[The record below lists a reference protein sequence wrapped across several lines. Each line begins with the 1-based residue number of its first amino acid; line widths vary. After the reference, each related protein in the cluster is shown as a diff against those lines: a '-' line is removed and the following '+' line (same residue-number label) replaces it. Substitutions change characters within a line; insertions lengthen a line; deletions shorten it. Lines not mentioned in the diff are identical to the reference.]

1 MHFTLWNCYISELLL
16 NFARKGSISTHK
28 IYKLRMAKFSRAF
41 WVANSV
47 ELLERLAYYAVFIVL
62 TLYLSNVW
70 GFNDVQAGIIA
81 GCFSA
86 LLYFLPTFVGAY
98 SDRIGFRKAIMI
110 AFTLLTIGYF
120 SLGIIPTLLES
131 AGLVSYGAGNAVGLN
146 EEDPEKVSSVIL
158 TFRSF
163 FDWMGVANFDR
174 FTEFTGLRGSA
185 QQWAIVPILLFI
197 VVGGAFIKSVIS
209 GTVARETT
217 SETRARGF
225 AIFYMMVNIGAFTGK
240 TVVDPLRK
248 SIGDQGLVYLN
259 YFSGTMTLIALIVV
273 FFMYKSTH
281 TAGQGKSLSEIW
293 QALIKVCKNGRLVA
307 LILITSGFWIVQQQ
321 MYASMPKYVIRMVG
335 EDASPGWIAN
345 VNPLVVFL
353 LVNLVTTIM
362 KKRSPLASIMVG
374 MFIIPIS
381 ALIMSLGN
389 MMGGELIHFG
399 DLFSIHPITLTLI
412 IGIAFQALAEC
423 FISPRFLE
431 YFSLQSPKGEEGLYL
446 GFSHLHSFVSSLV
459 SFIVAG
465 VLLDTFCPDPLSE
478 RFANSTNFATDYAA
492 ATAHAHYLWYVFF
505 AIGLVSA
512 IALVIYGRVVKRI
525 DERKQAGIQK

>member
-1 MHFTLWNCYISELLL
+1 
-16 NFARKGSISTHK
+16 
-28 IYKLRMAKFSRAF
+28 MAKFSRAF
-41 WVANSV
+41 WVANTV
-47 ELLERLAYYAVFIVL
+47 ELLERLAYYAIFISL

-70 GFNDVQAGIIA
+70 GFNDVEAGIIA
-81 GCFSA
+81 GSFSA

-98 SDRIGFRKAIMI
+98 SDKIGFRKAIMI

-120 SLGIIPTLLES
+120 GLGLIPTLLES
-131 AGLVSYGAGNAVGLN
+131 AGLVKYGAANAIGLN
-146 EEDPEKVSSVIL
+146 QDLTEVDEGGIIA

-163 FDWMGVANFDR
+163 FKWMDVGNFDR
-174 FTEFTGLRGSA
+174 YTTFTGLRESI
-185 QQWAIVPILLFI
+185 QQWTIVPILLFI

-209 GTVARETT
+209 GTVAKETT

-259 YFSGTMTLIALIVV
+259 YFSGTMTLIALVVV
-273 FFMYKSTH
+273 FFMYKSTQ

-293 QALIKVCKNGRLVA
+293 DALIKVCKNGRLVA

-335 EDASPGWIAN
+335 QDASPGWIAN
-345 VNPLVVFL
+345 VNPFVVFL

-374 MFIIPIS
+374 MFIIPFS
-381 ALIMSLGN
+381 ALIMSFGN
-389 MMGGELIHFG
+389 LMGGDLISVFG
-399 DLFSIHPITLTLI
+399 LTTIHPVTLMLI

-465 VLLDTFCPDPLSE
+465 FLLEAFCPDPLSE
-478 RFANSTNFATDYAA
+478 RFANSTNFAADYAA
-492 ATAHAHYLWYVFF
+492 ATANAHYLWYVFF

-512 IALVIYGRVVKRI
+512 LALIIYARVVTRLDAQKETGMQKNM
-525 DERKQAGIQK
+525 DE